1 MSLFSIFRRNEP
13 LSPSA
18 HEEYEKLC
26 AFAATGELTESE
38 QERLQ
43 EHLRLCLPCREA
55 RSQFDQLVD
64 TVFPVLAAEQ
74 FEQGI
79 EGDDVNW
86 SPELAESKL
95 FSRLQREQRFG
106 DHGVAEPH
114 SLFPFKYPFSTNWHD
129 VWALYAAGIL
139 VFAAL
144 ALFAYRLGIA
154 SVSDRATTT
163 SPAPSLAQE
172 PTHVSP
178 SLEEQLADAGHDRE
192 EVRSQIAQR
201 DQLIA
206 QLRSKLSH
214 QAVEISEIKAAEV
227 RLRDDVQ
234 TGESGIQRL
243 SNERAELAGKLEN
256 AQTTSKVLEQKLTA
270 FVQQSARDAEIA
282 RTAEAKVSDL
292 TRQLEDRENEV
303 QERDE
308 LLAHDRDIREV
319 MGARDLYITE
329 VYDVAETG
337 ETKKP
342 YGRVFY
348 TRGKSLV
355 FYAYD
360 LDRQPGLKAASTFQ
374 AWGRRGPDRQHAVN
388 LGVFFEDNGA
398 NKRWVLKCDDPTAL
412 AQIDAV
418 FVTVEA
424 GGGSQTPSSKTLL
437 FASLK
442 IDPNHP

>member
-1 MSLFSIFRRNEP
+1 LNVFSIFWQNKP
-13 LSPSA
+13 LPPSA
-18 HEEYEKLC
+18 HEEYKKLC

-38 QERLQ
+38 QGKLQ
-43 EHLRLCLPCREA
+43 QHLRLCQPCREV
-55 RSQFDQLVD
+55 RSQFEQLMD
-64 TVFPVLAAEQ
+64 KVFPVLAAED
-74 FEQGI
+74 FEAGTK
-79 EGDDVNW
+79 EDDVNW
-86 SPELAESKL
+86 SPELAEAEL
-95 FSRLQREQRFG
+95 LSRLQQEKHSG
-106 DHGVAEPH
+106 DHEVADPH
-114 SLFPFKYPFSTNWHD
+114 FRFPFKYQFSTNWKN
-129 VWALYAAGIL
+129 VWLLYAAGIL

-144 ALFAYRLGIA
+144 ALFAYRLGMA
-154 SVSDRATTT
+154 RVGDLATTT
-163 SPAPSLAQE
+163 SPAPSIAKE
-172 PTHVSP
+172 PTSVSP
-178 SLEEQLADAGHDRE
+178 SLEGQLAEASHDRE
-192 EVRSQIAQR
+192 EARSQIAQR

-206 QLRSKLSH
+206 QLRSKLSD
-214 QAVEISEIKAAEV
+214 QSAEISEIKAAED
-227 RLRDDVQ
+227 RLRDDDQ
-234 TGESGIQRL
+234 AGGAGIQGL

-256 AQTTSKVLEQKLTA
+256 AQTTSKVLEQKLAT
-270 FVQQSARDAEIA
+270 FVQQSARDSELA

-292 TRQLEDRENEV
+292 SRQLQHRENEV

-329 VYDVAETG
+329 VYDVAGTG

-348 TRGKSLV
+348 TRGKSLI

-360 LDRQPGLKAASTFQ
+360 LDHQPGLKTASTYQ

-388 LGVFFEDNGA
+388 LGVFFQDNAA

-418 FVTVEA
+418 FVTVEP
-424 GGGSQTPSSKTLL
+424 GGGSHRPSSKTLL